1 MGKKVLIAD
10 RARMMRTK
18 FVKDA
23 LESGGYEV
31 VGDTDSIRECLQ
43 LAQSLAPDIVIT
55 EVILRETE
63 SDTDQT
69 GMTLTKE
76 LLKQNPNVAVVFLT
90 TMTQD
95 AMRRDALA
103 AGAKGFLSKGVIHP
117 AQKLLDELEKVLN
130 A

>member
-10 RARMMRTK
+10 RALMMRK
-18 FVKDA
+18 SIVKGA

-31 VGDTDSIRECLQ
+31 VGDTDSIRECLE
-43 LAQSLAPDIVIT
+43 LAQKFTPDIVIT

-69 GMTLTKE
+69 GITLTKALRE
-76 LLKQNPNVAVVFLT
+76 QNPDIAVVFLSD
-90 TMTQD
+90 MTQD
-95 AMRRDALA
+95 SFRRRAFA
-103 AGAKGFLSKGVIHP
+103 AGAKGFLSKSVIHP
-117 AQKLLDELEKVLN
+117 SQKLLDELEKTLN

>member
-10 RARMMRTK
+10 RALMMRK
-18 FVKDA
+18 SIVKGA

-31 VGDTDSIRECLQ
+31 VGDTDSIRECLE
-43 LAQSLAPDIVIT
+43 LAQKLTPDIVIT

-69 GMTLTKE
+69 GITLTKALRE
-76 LLKQNPNVAVVFLT
+76 QNPDIAVVFLSD
-90 TMTQD
+90 MTQD
-95 AMRRDALA
+95 SFRRLAFA
-103 AGAKGFLSKGVIHP
+103 AGAKGFLSKSVIHP
-117 AQKLLDELEKVLN
+117 SQKLLDELEKTLN

>member
-10 RARMMRTK
+10 RALMMRK
-18 FVKDA
+18 SIVKSA

-31 VGDTDSIRECLQ
+31 VGDTASISECLQ

-103 AGAKGFLSKGVIHP
+103 AGAKGFLSKSMIHP
-117 AQKLLDELEKVLN
+117 AQKLLDELEKALN

>member
-1 MGKKVLIAD
+1 
-10 RARMMRTK
+10 MMRK
-18 FVKDA
+18 SIVKGA

-31 VGDTDSIRECLQ
+31 VGDTDSISECLR

-55 EVILRETE
+55 EVILRETQ
-63 SDTDQT
+63 SDADQT

-76 LLKQNPNVAVVFLT
+76 LLKQNPNTAVVFLT

-95 AMRRDALA
+95 SIRRDALA
-103 AGAKGFLSKGVIHP
+103 AGAKGMISKNAIHP
-117 AQKLLDELEKVLN
+117 PQRLLDELEKALN

>member
-10 RARMMRTK
+10 RALMMRK
-18 FVKDA
+18 SIVKSA

-31 VGDTDSIRECLQ
+31 VGDTASISECLQ

-76 LLKQNPNVAVVFLT
+76 LLKQNPNVAVVFLN
-90 TMTQD
+90 TM
-95 AMRRDALA
+95 
-103 AGAKGFLSKGVIHP
+103 
-117 AQKLLDELEKVLN
+117 
-130 A
+130 